1 MSIETDFRAALVA
14 DSAVAAI
21 VGTRVALNGVPQGAD
36 VPLVVFIAAHT
47 YDRGL
52 DNTILAHGCTLTV
65 QCWAD
70 TGAQAEA
77 LGDAVMACAE
87 TSGLVVIDRS
97 SGFDPELQLDAT
109 LLTIEAWE

>member
-14 DSAVAAI
+14 DAAVAAL

-36 VPLVVFIAAHT
+36 VPLVVFTSAHT

-52 DNTILAHGCTLTV
+52 DDTILAHGCTLTV
-65 QCWAD
+65 QCWAA

-77 LGDAVMACAE
+77 LGDAAMACAE
-87 TSGLVVIDRS
+87 GAGYVVIDRS

-109 LLTIEAWE
+109 MLTIEVWD